1 MERFVSIS
9 EVSQFLAVKESTL
22 YVWRHKGLIPCYKV
36 RGRVL
41 FRLSELNR
49 FAESF
54 KQPVLAK
61 PVTKIAG

>member
-1 MERFVSIS
+1 MERFVSIH
-9 EVSQFLAVKESTL
+9 EVSQFLDVKESTL
-22 YVWRHKGLIPCYKV
+22 YVWRCKGLIPCYKV